1 MKYTIND
8 HIEIPLES
16 LTKGSIIRQT
26 GDEYRF
32 LYNEKLYD
40 IRVMSYN
47 PETKTY
53 QMKVNGY
60 RLKIQRSDK
69 IDELIHKLGFNQ
81 PPKVALKE
89 VLAPMPGL
97 VKEVYVKAGDEIKTG
112 DNLFILEAMK
122 MENII
127 KAAGEGVISAVMVNQ
142 GDKVEKNGLL
152 AKL

>member
-16 LTKGSIIRQT
+16 LAKGSIIHQT
-26 GDEYRF
+26 EDEYRF

-40 IRVMSYN
+40 IRVMAYH

-60 RLKIQRSDK
+60 RLKVQRSDK
-69 IDELIHKLGFNQ
+69 IDELIQKLGFNQ

-127 KAAGEGVISAVMVNQ
+127 KAAGEGIISAVMVNQ

>member
-1 MKYTIND
+1 MKYIVNE
-8 HIEIPLES
+8 HLEIDAES
-16 LTKGSIIRQT
+16 LLSGTIIHQN

-40 IRVMSYN
+40 IRVMGFDAES
-47 PETKTY
+47 KTW
-53 QMKVNGY
+53 QMKVNGF
-60 RLKIQRSDK
+60 RLKVQRTDKLDQLIQ
-69 IDELIHKLGFNQ
+69 KLGFNK
-81 PPKVALKE
+81 PPKMALKE

-97 VKEVYVKAGDEIKTG
+97 VKEVFIKDGDQVKTG

-127 KAAGEGVISAVMVNQ
+127 KAAGDGVITYVAVRQ

>member
-1 MKYTIND
+1 LKYTIND

-16 LTKGSIIRQT
+16 LAKGSIIHQT

-40 IRVMSYN
+40 IRVMAYH

-60 RLKIQRSDK
+60 RLKVQRSDK
-69 IDELIHKLGFNQ
+69 IDELIQKLGFNQ

-127 KAAGEGVISAVMVNQ
+127 KAAGEGIISAVMVNQ